1 MSREVFRIEDADD
14 AWKAAHEIQT
24 DLSGETVVSPSSR
37 SLRYVRKRANAIAA
51 WASAELKARGE

>member
-1 MSREVFRIEDADD
+1 MSREAYRIEDADD

-24 DLSGETVVSPSSR
+24 DLANESIENPSSR

-51 WASAELKARGE
+51 WASAELKVRGE